1 MNGFT
6 FFLMGLFVLAA
17 CFGDTLTWKGKLKVV
32 GIIFLICFILL
43 EMIPML
49 GGYNA

>member
-1 MNGFT
+1 MNGFS
-6 FFLMGLFVLAA
+6 FFIIGLFVLAA
-17 CFGDTLTWKGKLKVV
+17 CFGDTLTLKTKLKVV
-32 GIIFLICFILL
+32 GIIFLIFFILL